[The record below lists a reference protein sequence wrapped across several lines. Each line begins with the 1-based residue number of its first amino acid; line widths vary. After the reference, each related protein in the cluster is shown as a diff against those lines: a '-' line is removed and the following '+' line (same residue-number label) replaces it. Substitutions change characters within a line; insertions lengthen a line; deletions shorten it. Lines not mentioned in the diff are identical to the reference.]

1 MKSLLKNLML
11 LIVCFAVTS
20 AKAQHLDFMGIP
32 LDGTIANFQSKLLNK
47 GCRIM
52 KYNSRIP
59 VGIRGYDGIFAG
71 KQAAIFVYYNPKTQI
86 VYQARSVIDC
96 GESKENANNVFYR
109 YKRMLFEKYEG
120 VSLNS
125 DMLDEQKEFECSLMV
140 LQPPIQEG
148 SQVLGAIEV
157 YIIDTDTYPV
167 EYSVI
172 INYSDFDN
180 SSKNEK
186 SELDDL

>member
-1 MKSLLKNLML
+1 
-11 LIVCFAVTS
+11 
-20 AKAQHLDFMGIP
+20 
-32 LDGTIANFQSKLLNK
+32 
-47 GCRIM
+47 
-52 KYNSRIP
+52 
-59 VGIRGYDGIFAG
+59 
-71 KQAAIFVYYNPKTQI
+71 
-86 VYQARSVIDC
+86 
-96 GESKENANNVFYR
+96 
-109 YKRMLFEKYEG
+109 MLFEKYEG

-140 LQPPIQEG
+140 LQPPIQED